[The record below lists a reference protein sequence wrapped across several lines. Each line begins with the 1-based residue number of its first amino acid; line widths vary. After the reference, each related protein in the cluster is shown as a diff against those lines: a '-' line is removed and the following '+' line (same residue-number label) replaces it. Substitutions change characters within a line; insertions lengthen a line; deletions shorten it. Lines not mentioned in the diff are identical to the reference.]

1 MSLQIVHIGSGAHP
15 ATCPKGTGVLPSEIK
30 RPERDVDH
38 LRTSSV
44 EGKNDLSYTFTTPV
58 YLHGVDRG
66 IFTIFTFSVSVSD
79 YITSNESITDEFER
93 S

>member
-1 MSLQIVHIGSGAHP
+1 MVHSGSGAHP
-15 ATCPKGTGVLPSEIK
+15 VSCAKSTGVLSPGIK

-44 EGKNDLSYTFTTPV
+44 EDKKELSSTFTTPV
-58 YLHGVDRG
+58 YLHGVDRD

-79 YITSNESITDEFER
+79 DITSNDGITDEFER